1 MPRKSRVLRAANWV
15 RVKPDGVHE
24 LVVSS
29 DKDRYKT
36 CHATPMILVDG
47 PRRGR
52 GGVATFHLQS
62 VKFSTILRGCGCA
75 NPAELFPSSPTTPP
89 WPTLLIERLAE
100 TDVGILGLR
109 KLIRCRFLM
118 ELN

>member
-75 NPAELFPSSPTTPP
+75 NPAELFPSSPHDPALANTPHREAGRDRRRYFETTKTHPLQVSNG
-89 WPTLLIERLAE
+89 T
-100 TDVGILGLR
+100 
-109 KLIRCRFLM
+109 
-118 ELN
+118 

>member
-1 MPRKSRVLRAANWV
+1 MSRKSRVLRAANWV

-36 CHATPMILVDG
+36 CHGTAMILVDG

-52 GGVATFHLQS
+52 GGVGASHLQS
-62 VKFSTILRGCGCA
+62 VKFSAILRGCGCA
-75 NPAELFPSSPTTPP
+75 NPADLSPGPLP
-89 WPTLLIERLAE
+89 NPVLPTSPQGEAGGDRSGYFGGTKTHPLQVSNG
-100 TDVGILGLR
+100 T
-109 KLIRCRFLM
+109 
-118 ELN
+118 